1 MFFFLYYRLLLFIIK
16 EIKEQILNRCKCLS
30 YLQCHVYIDTRSK
43 LDSDNVLRRGVS
55 LSGTLQVFSFPAIM
69 NNPIIMTYKNQHLGL
84 NGWMILKKNEACMQH
99 SSLKTDSTVTIL
111 IHYHIRM
118 ISSKNEKVI
127 SMLVFKM
134 HPYLLTTV
142 CNYHTFV
149 QFFPHSVT
157 FPSPVSPEKDG
168 FLLFFRFIRR

>member
-1 MFFFLYYRLLLFIIK
+1 
-16 EIKEQILNRCKCLS
+16 
-30 YLQCHVYIDTRSK
+30 
-43 LDSDNVLRRGVS
+43 
-55 LSGTLQVFSFPAIM
+55 M

-157 FPSPVSPEKDG
+157 FSSPVSPEKDG
-168 FLLFFRFIRR
+168 FLLLFRFIRRWHYLQHIENSERFDTWTLWKAINKQKIVCEQNFA

>member
-1 MFFFLYYRLLLFIIK
+1 MFCFFILLFIIK

-55 LSGTLQVFSFPAIM
+55 LSSTLQVFSFPAIM
-69 NNPIIMTYKNQHLGL
+69 NNPIIMTYKNQHL
-84 NGWMILKKNEACMQH
+84 
-99 SSLKTDSTVTIL
+99 SLKTDSTVTIF

-118 ISSKNEKVI
+118 ISSENEKVI
-127 SMLVFKM
+127 SMFVFKM

-157 FPSPVSPEKDG
+157 FSSPVSPEKDG
-168 FLLFFRFIRR
+168 FLLFFRFISR

>member
-1 MFFFLYYRLLLFIIK
+1 
-16 EIKEQILNRCKCLS
+16 
-30 YLQCHVYIDTRSK
+30 
-43 LDSDNVLRRGVS
+43 
-55 LSGTLQVFSFPAIM
+55 
-69 NNPIIMTYKNQHLGL
+69 MTYKNQHLGL
-84 NGWMILKKNEACMQH
+84 NGSDDSEEERSMHAAY

-118 ISSKNEKVI
+118 ISSENEKVI
-127 SMLVFKM
+127 SMFVFKM

-157 FPSPVSPEKDG
+157 FSSPVSPEKDG
-168 FLLFFRFIRR
+168 FLLFFRFISR

>member
-1 MFFFLYYRLLLFIIK
+1 
-16 EIKEQILNRCKCLS
+16 
-30 YLQCHVYIDTRSK
+30 
-43 LDSDNVLRRGVS
+43 
-55 LSGTLQVFSFPAIM
+55 M

-118 ISSKNEKVI
+118 ISSENEKVI
-127 SMLVFKM
+127 SMFVFKM

-168 FLLFFRFIRR
+168 FLLFFRFISRWHYLQHMENSERFDTWTLWKAINKQKIVGEQNSA